1 MQRPQPKREDRSVWL
16 RLGCSSCPGWQID
29 ASFQLITGEWLAK
42 GLWVCVLVCFDVL
55 PEPGIAGWGLGSF
68 THSLADLLFCPSLLL
83 HTIYI
88 PDDNGYSFPMANC
101 WSGNGKVKSIFRRGN
116 RLQVPHWLGNK
127 IKRKWLIR
135 LCPSADPLVL
145 CWLSQQ

>member
-1 MQRPQPKREDRSVWL
+1 MGSRWEPSRDSSYSNSKRPSHNDKCNGHSPKEKIDLLL
-16 RLGCSSCPGWQID
+16 RLDCSSCPGWQID

-68 THSLADLLFCPSLLL
+68 THSLSDLLFCPSLLL

-116 RLQVPHWLGNK
+116 RFQVPHW
-127 IKRKWLIR
+127 
-135 LCPSADPLVL
+135 
-145 CWLSQQ
+145 